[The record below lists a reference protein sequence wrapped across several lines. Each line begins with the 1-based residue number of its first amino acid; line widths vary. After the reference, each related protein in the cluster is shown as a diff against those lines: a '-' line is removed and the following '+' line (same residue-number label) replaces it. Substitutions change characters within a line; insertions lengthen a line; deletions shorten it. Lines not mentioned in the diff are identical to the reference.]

1 VLDHLMPH
9 LLSEVCS
16 REDAPVP
23 LSRMMPLLS
32 GIITRTTY
40 LELLSEFPGALK
52 HLITLCAAS
61 PMVANKLARYPLLLD
76 ELLDP
81 NTLYQPTATDAYRD
95 ELRQYCCACRKR
107 TKSNSWRRCAS
118 LNRHRCCAWR
128 RPILPERCR

>member
-1 VLDHLMPH
+1 MPH

-52 HLITLCAAS
+52 HLITPLRRLADGGQQAGALPAA
-61 PMVANKLARYPLLLD
+61 AG
-76 ELLDP
+76 
-81 NTLYQPTATDAYRD
+81 
-95 ELRQYCCACRKR
+95 
-107 TKSNSWRRCAS
+107 
-118 LNRHRCCAWR
+118 
-128 RPILPERCR
+128 